1 MKVRFL
7 RFFCLLSLV
16 PISAPVWSAPIPELA
31 PRAEF
36 QACFAPGTS
45 AAYVQEVSE
54 RAALRGFLT
63 SLNARIKNPGGLEQQ
78 IYGVPEHYDFDD
90 TDRWTHTATDGGG
103 LVRAQPLTLTW
114 SIVPDTTTSIP
125 GFNGETAAN
134 SNLIAALDAVY
145 GAGSDGKGQGTWRD
159 HFQTVFDRW
168 SELSG
173 ITYVYEPNDDGAAFS
188 NSLTWNGSDWVSTVP
203 GQLGVRGDVRIGGH
217 SIDGTFGVLA
227 YNFYPVIGDM
237 VIDTDDVSVAGA
249 LDNQLILRNTLS
261 HEHGHGLGFGHV
273 CPTNAT
279 KLMEPIVSGA
289 FDGPQLDDILAVHRG
304 YGDPREANASFPGT
318 GLGAVSS
325 TSLND
330 VSLDGQTDV
339 DVFSFTANPNST
351 LSVTATPT
359 GSTYNLVN
367 ANSNGSCPTDSPFD
381 SLNLRD
387 LIVEVLDTDGSTV
400 LTTVNATGVGSAE
413 MLASFL
419 LSGGGTYGIRV
430 SSAAAAVVV
439 PQRYT
444 LSLSL
449 SAGLAAEDLNSDG
462 KVDSLDL
469 GILMSQWGG
478 GAGSSA
484 NLNGDGTVNGADLD
498 MMLTAMGF

>member
-1 MKVRFL
+1 MSRITNQVL
-7 RFFCLLSLV
+7 PVLSLMLL
-16 PISAPVWSAPIPELA
+16 PALSWAAPVAELA
-31 PRAEF
+31 PRAGF

-45 AAYVQEVSE
+45 EAYVREVSE

-63 SLNARIKNPGGLEQQ
+63 SLNASIRRPRFLEQQ
-78 IYGVPEHYDFDD
+78 VYGTPEHYDFNDS
-90 TDRWTHTATDGGG
+90 DRWTHTATDGGG

-114 SIVPDTTTSIP
+114 SIVPDTTPIP

-134 SNLIAALDAVY
+134 SNLIAALNAVY

-173 ITYVYEPNDDGAAFS
+173 ITYVYEANDDGAAFS
-188 NSLTWNGSDWVSTVP
+188 NSVTWNGSEFVSTVP

-217 SIDGTFGVLA
+217 DIDGGGAGVLA

-237 VIDTDDVSVAGA
+237 VIDTSDIAGGQVLA
-249 LDNQLILRNTLS
+249 NPVLLRNTLS

-279 KLMEPIVSGA
+279 KLMEPFVSGA
-289 FDGPQLDDILAVHRG
+289 FEGPQLDDILAVHRG
-304 YGDPREANASFPGT
+304 YGDPREANGSFPGT
-318 GLGAVSS
+318 GLGVVSS

-351 LSVTATPT
+351 LNVTATPT
-359 GSTYNLVN
+359 GTTYNVVN

-387 LIVEVLDTDGSTV
+387 LIVEVLDTNGSTV

-430 SSAAAAVVV
+430 SSAVAAVVV

-449 SAGLAAEDLNSDG
+449 SAGPAAEDLNADG

-498 MMLTAMGF
+498 LMLTAMGF